1 MKAILVD
8 DEPLALE
15 FLEIQLKK
23 ASNIDLIKKLTHLD
37 INEHKDLLEKIDLIF
52 LDIEMPGKN
61 GLELGEQVL
70 EINPNIEIVFVTAYD
85 QYAVQAFELHA
96 LDYVLKPVQVDRL
109 KKTLARLN
117 IHKDQMKQALPEST
131 YLHINVC
138 GELTFET
145 EENTYETIPWRTA
158 KAQEL
163 FLYLLHYAGKTV
175 RKSELVEL
183 LWPEFEQQRG
193 YSQLYT
199 TIYNIRKTLNKF
211 NSHLSI
217 KSVQIGYTL
226 IIQNVLIDIV
236 EWENE
241 ITSAPPIHIETVELY
256 EKIMDQ
262 YTGLYLGDYDY
273 LWAEA
278 ERFRLEQLWIKA
290 AKKIANCYKQNNYL
304 EEAVKWYS
312 KICDLRP
319 DDEQANF
326 SLMKLYAAL
335 EYGLLVHHQYEQLKQ
350 ELAELSIEVSYEIKK
365 WYEHWRVH
373 K

>member
-1 MKAILVD
+1 
-8 DEPLALE
+8 
-15 FLEIQLKK
+15 
-23 ASNIDLIKKLTHLD
+23 
-37 INEHKDLLEKIDLIF
+37 
-52 LDIEMPGKN
+52 
-61 GLELGEQVL
+61 
-70 EINPNIEIVFVTAYD
+70 
-85 QYAVQAFELHA
+85 
-96 LDYVLKPVQVDRL
+96 
-109 KKTLARLN
+109 
-117 IHKDQMKQALPEST
+117 
-131 YLHINVC
+131 
-138 GELTFET
+138 
-145 EENTYETIPWRTA
+145 
-158 KAQEL
+158 
-163 FLYLLHYAGKTV
+163 
-175 RKSELVEL
+175 
-183 LWPEFEQQRG
+183 
-193 YSQLYT
+193 
-199 TIYNIRKTLNKF
+199 
-211 NSHLSI
+211 
-217 KSVQIGYTL
+217 
-226 IIQNVLIDIV
+226 
-236 EWENE
+236 
-241 ITSAPPIHIETVELY
+241 SAPPIHIETVELY

-290 AKKIANCYKQNNYL
+290 AKKIANCYKRNNYL